1 MISYLKGLITE
12 LTPTS
17 LIIECAGVGYLV
29 HISLTTYS
37 ALQGKGEARVLTTPV
52 IREDAHLLY
61 GFATDGERQLFGL
74 LTSISGIGP
83 NTARVILSQYSP
95 TELNTILALGQIEP
109 LKAVKGI
116 GLKTAQ
122 RIVLELKGKIHLGD
136 ESTTITPNLALQN
149 VANNHAQEEAIGALK
164 MLGYPE
170 AAASKVVRQILVA
183 DPTCAVEQVIKQA
196 LKML

>member
-1 MISYLKGLITE
+1 MISYLKGTITE

-37 ALQGKGEARVLTTPV
+37 ALQSKSEARVLTTPI

-95 TELNTILALGQIEP
+95 TELNTILALGRVEP

-122 RIVLELKGKIHLGD
+122 RIVLELKGKLQID
-136 ESTTITPNLALQN
+136 EESSTMTPNFALQGTTDSLP
-149 VANNHAQEEAIGALK
+149 QEEAIGALK

-170 AAASKVVRQILVA
+170 AAASKVVRQILGT
-183 DPTCAVEQVIKQA
+183 DPTAPVEQVIKQA

>member
-1 MISYLKGLITE
+1 MISYLKGTITE

-37 ALQGKGEARVLTTPV
+37 ALQSKSEARVLTTPI

-95 TELNTILALGQIEP
+95 TELNTILALGQVEP

-122 RIVLELKGKIHLGD
+122 RIVLELKGKLQID
-136 ESTTITPNLALQN
+136 EESSTITPNFALQGTTGSLP
-149 VANNHAQEEAIGALK
+149 QEEAIGALK

-170 AAASKVVRQILVA
+170 AAASKVVRQILGT
-183 DPTCAVEQVIKQA
+183 DPTAPVEQVIKQA